1 MVAAPSAAAALTHPT
16 AEPPRRRRGWCDVDA
31 TPGPAAGTIGSMSA
45 AAPHPAPG
53 GSHPSSPDTL
63 VLHGLRLKAFPDT
76 DALAASA
83 GLPEDGVAVVLTGFV
98 EAGIVRRVDGAHI
111 TGWSLTADGRREGER
126 RLAAELDAAGARE
139 AVRGC
144 YDRFLALNPDLLAVC
159 TDWQMRGDA
168 VNDHADAEYDQGV
181 IDRLV
186 DLHVRLRP
194 ILADLRSHLARFAGY
209 SQRLRGALERVT
221 EGERDWFTKPTI
233 DSYHTV
239 WFELHEDL
247 LATLGLERSK
257 EAQP

>member
-1 MVAAPSAAAALTHPT
+1 M
-16 AEPPRRRRGWCDVDA
+16 
-31 TPGPAAGTIGSMSA
+31 
-45 AAPHPAPG
+45 
-53 GSHPSSPDTL
+53 
-63 VLHGLRLKAFPDT
+63 LHGLRLKAFPDT
-76 DALAASA
+76 DVLAATV
-83 GLPEDGVAVVLTGFV
+83 GLPEGDVAGLLAGFAEV
-98 EAGIVRRVDGAHI
+98 GLVRRVEGAHI

-126 RLAAELDAAGARE
+126 RLAAELDAADARE

-144 YDRFLALNPDLLAVC
+144 YDRFVALNPDLLAVC
-159 TDWQMRGDA
+159 TDWQMRKDD
-168 VNDHADAEYDQGV
+168 VNDHADAEYDEAV
-181 IDRLV
+181 VDRLV

-194 ILADLRSHLARFAGY
+194 VLADLRSHLARFAGY

-257 EAQP
+257 EAPS